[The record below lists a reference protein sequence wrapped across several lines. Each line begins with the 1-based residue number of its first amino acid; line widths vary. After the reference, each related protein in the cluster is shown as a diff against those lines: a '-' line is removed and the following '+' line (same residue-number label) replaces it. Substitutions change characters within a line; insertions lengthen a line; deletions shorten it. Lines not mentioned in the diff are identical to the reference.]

1 MQKINIQL
9 SDNELLVLS
18 ELIYRINKNKILDN
32 FYEDQAEQ
40 VIMWTLWGLLEKET
54 SNIFSWNYLDDVK
67 KARDNI
73 RHKE

>member
-40 VIMWTLWGLLEKET
+40 VIMWTL
-54 SNIFSWNYLDDVK
+54 
-67 KARDNI
+67 
-73 RHKE
+73 